1 MVGGV
6 NRRAVHPLDG
16 AQFTTRRCP
25 QASLWASHL
34 QRTAEGLACNRL
46 SNDACWSQHPQNLI
60 LPNPITPGISEFPN
74 LRTVA
79 LVLSILFLSFLG
91 RGLLGRGE
99 LPERHRMLG
108 SIPGFS
114 PTRCFR
120 GHLLPPAPPHP
131 LTPPTP
137 PLRTTGV
144 SNPEFPDRP
153 EITLGHCLKIQITG
167 DSKGQA

>member
-25 QASLWASHL
+25 QASVWASHL
-34 QRTAEGLACNRL
+34 QRTTEGLACNRL
-46 SNDACWSQHPQNLI
+46 SNDACWSQQPQNLI
-60 LPNPITPGISEFPN
+60 LPDPITPGISEFPN
-74 LRTVA
+74 LRMVA
-79 LVLSILFLSFLG
+79 LVLSSLFLSFLG

-120 GHLLPPAPPHP
+120 GHPPPPP
-131 LTPPTP
+131 R

-153 EITLGHCLKIQITG
+153 EITLGHCLKIQIPG